1 MFDDISSYASS
12 TYDSIFGS
20 DSYEEGDI
28 IEDYDDWGIYKEEN
42 GKWLYKKKGEEDK
55 PWRRLPAAAAA
66 NLNKKYKPDTKKED
80 EKSTKSSSDDL
91 RIEYYDRL
99 PKIEIEK
106 FLPSLLKGRDA
117 KVSETDV
124 EGCAQWV
131 NRQTGSTRGN
141 AWHMHKLS
149 EKSSFRGLDAEIGE
163 KLASIFTKI
172 NKSPKS
178 VNRFKDLIR
187 NIVRN
192 LVPDQKQFSNLELGD
207 IVGLFHYSST
217 YHAKAFFEAASGT
230 TNMGT
235 GSSVSP
241 GSVFEN
247 QEGKS
252 WQKEML
258 GSDFIFK
265 PSRKF
270 YQYGLGLNTHVG
282 IVGAKINGKPVI
294 FHNID
299 GNIHA
304 TPLSALSPRPGRDA
318 IVWTAPG
325 ETISRKVMRAARSAY
340 DTLTSL
346 V

>member
-1 MFDDISSYASS
+1 
-12 TYDSIFGS
+12 
-20 DSYEEGDI
+20 
-28 IEDYDDWGIYKEEN
+28 
-42 GKWLYKKKGEEDK
+42 
-55 PWRRLPAAAAA
+55 
-66 NLNKKYKPDTKKED
+66 
-80 EKSTKSSSDDL
+80 
-91 RIEYYDRL
+91 
-99 PKIEIEK
+99 
-106 FLPSLLKGRDA
+106 
-117 KVSETDV
+117 
-124 EGCAQWV
+124 
-131 NRQTGSTRGN
+131 
-141 AWHMHKLS
+141 MHKLS